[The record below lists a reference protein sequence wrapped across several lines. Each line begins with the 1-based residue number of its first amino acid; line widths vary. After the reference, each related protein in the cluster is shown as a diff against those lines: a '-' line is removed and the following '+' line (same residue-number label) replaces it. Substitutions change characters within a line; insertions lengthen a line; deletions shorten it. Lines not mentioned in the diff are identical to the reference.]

1 MLMRGVGVEPNRHS
15 GLLGSAL
22 RERLGGFTRGV
33 TLTDRLHAVDLKE
46 EEGVLPEFETV
57 QVDER

>member
-1 MLMRGVGVEPNRHS
+1 MEPNRHS